1 MALFDIVLTT
11 DTISISD
18 QLISD
23 GLTRFEV
30 VNDSISVEDS
40 ILVEIRARVK
50 KITPITPT
58 KLRVEFGGKTV
69 INSALVNPN
78 NYVISTVTPGA
89 ANVVVNFVELPF
101 GQSNPSYVELETS
114 EHTDNNKY
122 NLALSE
128 NIIGYETDFSKP
140 YNVNYIGLGESPTVS
155 LVLATAKD
163 QVYVYFSENMKDNSS
178 IRDTDNYIWD
188 GGLQTIEVENVL
200 GNIVVLKTSDQ
211 SEGTL
216 YNLTIR
222 GISARKIEDNVSAI
236 DQLSVSVL

>member
-11 DTISISD
+11 DTISVSD

-30 VNDSISVEDS
+30 INDTISVEDDIS
-40 ILVEIRARVK
+40 VEIRAKIK
-50 KITPITPT
+50 KVTPITPT
-58 KLRVEFGGKTV
+58 KLRVEFGGKTI
-69 INSALVNPN
+69 INSALVDPGS
-78 NYVISTVTPGA
+78 YIISTVTPGA
-89 ANVVVNFVELPF
+89 ANVVINFVELPF
-101 GQSNPSYVELETS
+101 GQSNPSYVEIETS
-114 EHTDNNKY
+114 EHTDNNEY
-122 NLALSE
+122 NLSISE
-128 NIIGYETDFSKP
+128 DIIGYEIDFSKW
-140 YNVNYIGLGESPTVS
+140 YDVNYIGLGESPTVS

-178 IRDTDNYIWD
+178 IRDTNNYIWD
-188 GGLQTIEVENVL
+188 GGLQTLEVESVL
-200 GNIVVLKTSDQ
+200 GNIVVLKTSVQ

-222 GISARKIEDNVSAI
+222 GISAIKIEDNIGVS